1 MVFSQRQ
8 QPHQLTKV
16 LLRKK
21 DTVSVLV
28 VTREGW
34 LKRLGLEQLLMTD
47 ACGAPHYARPM

>member
-34 LKRLGLEQLLMTD
+34 IKRLGREQLLMTLQLL
-47 ACGAPHYARPM
+47 